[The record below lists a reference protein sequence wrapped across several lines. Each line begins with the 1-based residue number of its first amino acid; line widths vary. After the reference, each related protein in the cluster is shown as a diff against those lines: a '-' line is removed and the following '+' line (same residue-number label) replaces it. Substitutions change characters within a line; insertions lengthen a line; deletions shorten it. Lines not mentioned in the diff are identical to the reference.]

1 MLLEKFTEL
10 WKEAH
15 GTASFKEVELQDDQH
30 LAEELADCADGALL
44 VAISSSNEVAL
55 VLERARS
62 ISWWFR
68 GEPCEPD
75 NMSWCS
81 RCKPHNFP
89 STVYMTT
96 GWSSAFHRSPN
107 CEFLQS
113 GQSQVSK
120 RGGSPAAVQ
129 AVTIQE
135 ALGSGRFACLGCFK
149 S

>member
-1 MLLEKFTEL
+1 MLLEKFIEL
-10 WKEAH
+10 WKEVHRVAP
-15 GTASFKEVELQDDQH
+15 FEDDELRGDQY
-30 LAEELADCADGALL
+30 LADELAQCADGALL
-44 VAISSSNEVAL
+44 VAVSSSKEVAL

-68 GEPCEPD
+68 GEACEAD

-96 GWSSAFHRSPN
+96 GWSSAFHKSPK
-107 CEFLQS
+107 CEYLQS
-113 GQSQVSK
+113 GQSLVSK

-135 ALGSGRFACLGCFK
+135 ALGSGKFACLGCFK